1 MRLTKSGC
9 VTRRIER
16 TGRHSGL
23 GRSGSFAVACVLRV
37 AVAACV
43 FGNPSPVSGQDATG
57 YVVRP
62 AADPCLVLRSAPN
75 ADSTRIDCLVPGTSV
90 GALDAVPF
98 WRRVRLTDGR
108 EGWAAKKF
116 LEPADTVAPA
126 PSGDGVPPPDAWLEV
141 HFVDV
146 GQGDGIWIRTHDDG
160 VAGNGV
166 FEGRN
171 IVIDGGPDASDG
183 ENVMRDYL
191 ESKAH
196 HGAIIDALIV
206 THPHDDH
213 YSGADG
219 VVRHFDVATYYDP
232 GFPKGGTG
240 YPAFLATVKAEKSEG
255 TPIELHIG
263 RDNLGVPAWGR
274 ELEAKFLYSYPG
286 TNEGLGSKAN
296 TVENNASIVLRL
308 TYGRHRFLF
317 MGDAEG
323 KERDDAPDEPKY
335 VERRLLAELD
345 PTELRA
351 TVLKLAHH
359 GSETSSTLPFMA
371 AVNPDIIVASS
382 GRKKFLTR
390 FLPDTSVLA
399 RYCRQNPNVRVY
411 RTDADDE
418 KLQRTTRNDA
428 DGDHV
433 VIRTNGTDIEVI
445 AFVDGQLLPASA
457 GACQAP

>member
-1 MRLTKSGC
+1 MEQVRRSCTPLFRDCRAFRL
-9 VTRRIER
+9 
-16 TGRHSGL
+16 L
-23 GRSGSFAVACVLRV
+23 ALACVLGAPLTV
-37 AVAACV
+37 ASQEPA
-43 FGNPSPVSGQDATG
+43 G
-57 YVVRP
+57 YVVRST
-62 AADPCLVLRSAPN
+62 ATPCLVLRSAPN
-75 ADSTRIDCLVPGTSV
+75 ADSIRIDCLVPGTSV

-116 LEPADTVAPA
+116 LEPADTAATA
-126 PSGDGVPPPDAWLEV
+126 PSGDGVIPSDAWLEV

-160 VAGNGV
+160 VAGNGA
-166 FEGRN
+166 FDGRN

-191 ESKAH
+191 ESRAH

-240 YPAFLATVKAEKSEG
+240 YPAFLATVKAETIEG
-255 TPIELHIG
+255 KPIALHIG
-263 RDNLGVPAWGR
+263 RDSLGVPAWGR
-274 ELEAKFLYSYPG
+274 EVEATFLYSYPG

-296 TVENNASIVLRL
+296 TIENNASIVLRL
-308 TYGRHRFLF
+308 TYGEHRFLF

-323 KERDDAPDEPKY
+323 KERDDTPDEPKY
-335 VERRLLAELD
+335 VERILLAEFD
-345 PTELRA
+345 STDLRA

-371 AVNPDIIVASS
+371 AVDPDIIVASS

-390 FLPDTSVLA
+390 FLPDTSVLG
-399 RYCRQNPNVRVY
+399 RYCRQNPAVRVY

-433 VIRTNGTDIEVI
+433 VIRTNGTDIEVL